1 MKAVFV
7 AYNQAYNEEI
17 VELLEQL
24 GQRGYTV
31 WQDVGGRG
39 SVDGEP
45 HLGSH
50 AWPTQNHALLT
61 VVEDALAPQVMDALR
76 AKDAAYPDL
85 GLRAYILPVEDIL

>member
-1 MKAVFV
+1 MKAIFV
-7 AYNQAYNEEI
+7 AYNQAYNQEI

-31 WQDVGGRG
+31 WSQIGGRG

-45 HLGSH
+45 HLGNH

-61 VVEDALAPQVMDALR
+61 VLEDALASKVMAALR
-76 AKDAAYPDL
+76 ETDAANPKL
-85 GLRAYILPVEDIL
+85 GLRAYVLPVEEAL

>member
-7 AYNQAYNEEI
+7 AYNQAYNQEI
-17 VELLEQL
+17 VELLEGL

-39 SVDGEP
+39 SVDGQP

-50 AWPTQNHALLT
+50 AWPTQNHALLS
-61 VVEDALAPQVMDALR
+61 VVDDALGPRVMAALR
-76 AKDAAYPDL
+76 EADAANPDL
-85 GLRAYILPVEDIL
+85 GLRAYMLPVEEAL

>member
-17 VELLEQL
+17 VELLEEL

-45 HLGSH
+45 HLGNH
-50 AWPTQNHALLT
+50 AWPTQNHALLS
-61 VVEDALAPQVMDALR
+61 VIADDLVPRVMEALR